1 MERGL
6 ATVMYQNITDK
17 QRKVLEFI
25 KKELKTKGYPPS
37 VREICEGLG
46 IRSTSTVHEYLE
58 RLEKNGFI
66 RRDPT
71 KPRAIEILEDTTFLS
86 KKEVV
91 NVPIVGQIT
100 AGRPILAVENI
111 EDTFPIPAEML
122 PNSHVFMLRVKGQ
135 SMIEAGILDG
145 DYVIVKQQPHA
156 ENGDIVVALIGDE
169 ATVKRF
175 YKEKDHIRLQP
186 ENRYMDP
193 ILVRE
198 LTILGK
204 VIGVIR
210 FFR

>member
-6 ATVMYQNITDK
+6 AAVMDQNITDK

-46 IRSTSTVHEYLE
+46 IRSTSTVHVYLE

-71 KPRAIEILEDTTFLS
+71 KPRAIEVLEDTAFSS

-91 NVPIVGQIT
+91 DVPIVGQVT
-100 AGRPILAVENI
+100 AGKPILAVENI
-111 EDTFPIPAEML
+111 EDTFPIPAEKL
-122 PNSHVFMLRVKGQ
+122 PNGYVFMLKVKGD

>member
-1 MERGL
+1 MD
-6 ATVMYQNITDK
+6 QNITEK
-17 QRKVLEFI
+17 QQKVLEFI

-46 IRSTSTVHEYLE
+46 IKSTSTVHGYLE

-66 RRDPT
+66 RREPT
-71 KPRAIEILEDTTFLS
+71 KPRAIEVLEDTT
-86 KKEVV
+86 KEVV
-91 NVPIVGQIT
+91 NVPIVGQVT
-100 AGRPILAVENI
+100 AGKPILAVENI
-111 EDTFPIPAEML
+111 EDTFPLPAEKL
-122 PNSHVFMLRVKGQ
+122 PNSYVFMLKVKGD
-135 SMIEAGILDG
+135 SMIEAGIFDG
-145 DYVIVKQQPHA
+145 DYVIVKQQPTA

-175 YKEKDHIRLQP
+175 YREKDHIRLQP

-210 FFR
+210 FFK